1 MLPRA
6 LAGCIAALLRT
17 WRLPPLDLVWLTADL
32 AVGAAPVAGR
42 LEQVS
47 RLGITALVDMRT
59 ADERALDR
67 HWEIAALRSALRVL
81 HLPVVDRTA
90 PTLEELEAASAWV
103 ESELSSGGRVL
114 VCCRAGVGRSVTL
127 ATAVLVRQG
136 YRFPEAFRLVGTRR
150 RVANPTDAQLAVL
163 RAFAAQVAREVGQ

>member
-1 MLPRA
+1 M
-6 LAGCIAALLRT
+6 AALIGGRLRT

-42 LEQVS
+42 LEEVC
-47 RLGITALVDMRT
+47 RLGVTALVDLRT
-59 ADERALDR
+59 AKERALDR
-67 HWEIAALRSALRVL
+67 HWELAALHSALRVL
-81 HLPVVDRTA
+81 HLPVVDRAA
-90 PTLEELEAASAWV
+90 PTLEELEAGSAWV
-103 ESELSSGGRVL
+103 ESELSGGGRVL

-150 RVANPTDAQLAVL
+150 RVANPTDAQLAAL
-163 RAFAAQVAREVGQ
+163 QAFAAQVAREVGQ